1 MKLLTFKGGIHPPY
15 GKEYANKK
23 PIERANAPKTV
34 YIPLQQHIGA
44 PAKCIVAVGENVKLG
59 QKIGEASGF
68 VSSNIHSSVS
78 GTVKA
83 IQVCPVPGGSAMCV
97 VIENDFKEEL
107 HESVKPHGEIEDLSK
122 EEIVSI
128 VKEAGIVGM
137 GGATFPNHVKISP
150 PPDSKAEY
158 VILNG
163 AECEP
168 YLTADD
174 RLMVE
179 QPEKVVYGL
188 RALMKALNVEKGFI
202 GIEVNKPEAIK
213 NVTEAA
219 KPYSNIEVVS
229 LQVKYPEGAEKQL
242 IYACTGREVPS
253 GALPIAVGAVV
264 DNVATAAAI
273 CDAIKTG
280 MPLVE
285 RITTVTGPCIKEPK
299 NLITKV
305 GTKFSEIVEQCGGIK
320 EGVTVGKLIAGGPM
334 MGLAQASFDISTNKG
349 SSGILIFDEK
359 MAKAEEPMNCIKCGK
374 CVDVCPAFLEPLFI
388 AAYSLKNNFDEAE
401 KHRAMDC
408 IECGSCSFICPSRR
422 LLLPAIRQ
430 AKREIGAKRR
440 KAQASKK

>member
-23 PIERANAPKTV
+23 PIEKAAAPAKV

-44 PAKCIVAVGENVKLG
+44 PAKCIVAVGDQE
-59 QKIGEASGF
+59 
-68 VSSNIHSSVS
+68 
-78 GTVKA
+78 T
-83 IQVCPVPGGSAMCV
+83 
-97 VIENDFKEEL
+97 L
-107 HESVKPHGEIEDLSK
+107 HESVKPNKDVEELNK
-122 EEIVSI
+122 EEIVGI
-128 VKEAGIVGM
+128 IKEAGIVGM

-150 PPDSKAEY
+150 PPDSKAEF

-179 QPEKVVYGL
+179 YPEKVVYGL
-188 RALMKALNVEKGFI
+188 RALLKALDVNKGFI
-202 GIEVNKPEAIK
+202 GIEANKPEALK

-219 KPYSNIEVVS
+219 KPYPEIEVVGM
-229 LQVKYPEGAEKQL
+229 QVKYPEGAEKQL

-264 DNVATAAAI
+264 SNVATAAAI
-273 CDAIKTG
+273 SNAIREG

-305 GTKFSEIVEQCGGIK
+305 GTKFSEIIEQCGGIK
-320 EGVTVGKLIAGGPM
+320 EGVTASKLIAGGPM
-334 MGLAQASFDISTNKG
+334 MGLAQYTSDIST
-349 SSGILIFDEK
+349 SSTEEIIVRGKNDE
-359 MAKAEEPMNCIKCGK
+359 
-374 CVDVCPAFLEPLFI
+374 
-388 AAYSLKNNFDEAE
+388 
-401 KHRAMDC
+401 
-408 IECGSCSFICPSRR
+408 
-422 LLLPAIRQ
+422 
-430 AKREIGAKRR
+430 
-440 KAQASKK
+440 